1 MLTPEAEADTPM
13 RMADLS
19 RTLLLLAGL
28 VAGAHAGPTHEF
40 TLDNGLKVIVRE
52 DHRAP
57 VATVQVWYRVGA
69 SHEPDGLTGISHV
82 LEHMMFKGTPNH
94 GPGEYSRILSANGA
108 EENAFTSRDYTAYY
122 ATLASDR
129 IPLAMELEADR
140 MRHLTLAPEEFA
152 RELDVVKEERR
163 LRTED
168 RPTSLTYE
176 QLNAVAYR
184 VSPYRNPVIGW
195 MGDLDQM
202 TADDLRAWYQRWY
215 APNNATLVVV
225 GDVQAEEVLALAKQ
239 HFGPL
244 APQPQPALR
253 EAREPTPRG
262 TTRVTVRAPARQPYL
277 MMGYKAPVVGKE
289 AEPWEPYALEV
300 LASVLDGGDSARF
313 SARLLREQQVASD
326 VDADYSAYGRLPG
339 MLTVDGS
346 PAEGRSVADLEA
358 AVRAEVERLKAE
370 PVQPAELQRVITQ
383 LVASKVY
390 ERDSIMTQAM
400 RIGAMEALGLGWRI
414 ADSEVDRI
422 RAVTA
427 EQVQAVARK
436 YLDDA
441 RLTVAV
447 LEPLPMGRDGVAMA
461 KEGAGHVH

>member
-1 MLTPEAEADTPM
+1 M
-13 RMADLS
+13 RPSDLS
-19 RTLLLLAGL
+19 RVLLLLAGF
-28 VAGAHAGPTHEF
+28 AGAGAQAGATHEYV
-40 TLDNGLKVIVRE
+40 LDNGLKVIVRE
-52 DHRAP
+52 DSRAP
-57 VATVQVWYRVGA
+57 VATVQVWYRVGS
-69 SHEPDGLTGISHV
+69 SHEPDGITGISHV
-82 LEHMMFKGTPNH
+82 LEHMMFKGTPNY

-129 IPLAMELEADR
+129 VALAMELEADR

-152 RELDVVKEERR
+152 RELEVVKEERR

-176 QLNAVAYR
+176 QLNAVSYR

-202 TADDLRAWYQRWY
+202 TVDDLRAWYQRWY
-215 APNNATLVVV
+215 APNNAILVVV
-225 GDVQAEEVLALAKQ
+225 GDVRAQDVLALAKQ

-244 APQPQPALR
+244 APQPQSAPR
-253 EAREPTPRG
+253 EAREPEPRG
-262 TTRVTVRAPARQPYL
+262 TTRVTVRAPAQQPYL
-277 MMGYKAPVVGKE
+277 MMGYKAPVLSRGV
-289 AEPWEPYALEV
+289 EPWEPYALEV
-300 LASVLDGGDSARF
+300 LSSILDGGDSARF
-313 SARLLREQQVASD
+313 ATRLVRDAQVASD

-339 MLTVDGS
+339 MLTIDGS
-346 PAEGRSVADLEA
+346 PAESRSVAELEA
-358 AVRAEVERLKAE
+358 AVRVEIDRLKTE
-370 PVQPAELQRVITQ
+370 PVSAAELQRVITQ

-390 ERDSIMTQAM
+390 EKDSIMSQAM
-400 RIGAMEALGLGWRI
+400 RIGSMEALGLGWQL
-414 ADSEVDRI
+414 ADSEVERI

-427 EQVQAVARK
+427 EQVQAVAKK

-447 LEPLPMGRDGVAMA
+447 LEPQPMGNRGVAMA
-461 KEGAGHVH
+461 REASTHAR

>member
-1 MLTPEAEADTPM
+1 M
-13 RMADLS
+13 RLADLS
-19 RTLLLLAGL
+19 KTLVLLAGL
-28 VAGAHAGPTHEF
+28 VPVPSLAAGPTHEY
-40 TLDNGLKVIVRE
+40 TLDNGLKVVVRE

-57 VATVQVWYRVGA
+57 VATVQVWYRVGS

-129 IPLAMELEADR
+129 VALAMELEADR
-140 MRHLTLAPEEFA
+140 MRHLTLAADEFA
-152 RELDVVKEERR
+152 RELEVVKEERR

-168 RPTSLTYE
+168 RPTALTYE
-176 QLNAVAYR
+176 QLNAVGYR

-202 TADDLRAWYQRWY
+202 TAADLRAWYERWY
-215 APNNATLVVV
+215 APNNAILVVV
-225 GDVQAEEVLALAKQ
+225 GDVKAPEVLALAKQ
-239 HFGPL
+239 FFGPL
-244 APQPQPALR
+244 APQPQPAQR
-253 EAREPTPRG
+253 EAREPEPRG
-262 TTRVTVRAPARQPYL
+262 ATRVAVRAPARQPYL
-277 MMGYKAPVVGKE
+277 MMGYKTPVVGPG

-300 LASVLDGGDSARF
+300 LSSVLDGGDSARF
-313 SARLLREQQVASD
+313 GARLVRDQQVASD
-326 VDADYSAYGRLPG
+326 LDADYSAYARLPS

-346 PAEGRSVADLEA
+346 PAEGRTVADLEA
-358 AVRAEVERLKAE
+358 AIRAEIDRLKNE
-370 PVQPAELQRVITQ
+370 PVQPAELERVITQ
-383 LVASKVY
+383 LVAAKVY

-400 RIGAMEALGLGWRI
+400 RIGAMEALGLGWRVS
-414 ADSEVDRI
+414 DGEVDRI

-427 EQVQAVARK
+427 EQVQVVAKK

-447 LEPLPMGRDGVAMA
+447 LEPLPMSGRGAAPV
-461 KEGAGHVH
+461 KEGTGHVR